1 MYIYTQQG
9 SIYAR
14 ILKQEYW
21 VFSFHFSK
29 LHLCQNF
36 KTRILSFL
44 ISFSYQNMIAIIW
57 KISLQNNSKGKPP
70 ISLCSTL
77 KETNLLL
84 KEQIIFFQELTPR
97 VWQKWKWQMLLLK
110 IYLSMIRPLFKWCHH
125 LITVTTARP
134 F

>member
-14 ILKQEYW
+14 TLKQEYW

-36 KTRILSFL
+36 ITRILSVL

-97 VWQKWKWQMLLLK
+97 VWQKCKWQLLLLK
-110 IYLSMIRPLFKWCHH
+110 IYLSMIRSLFKWCHH
-125 LITVTTARP
+125 LITITTARP